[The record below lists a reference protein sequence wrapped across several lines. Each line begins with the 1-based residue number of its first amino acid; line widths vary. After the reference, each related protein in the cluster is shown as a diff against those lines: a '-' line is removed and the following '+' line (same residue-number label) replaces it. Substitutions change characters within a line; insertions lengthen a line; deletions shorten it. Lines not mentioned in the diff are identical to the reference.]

1 MPKSN
6 PSWEMAECAL
16 MAPSFSVVIPTFR
29 RPHALELTLRHIL
42 EVDYPP
48 DAFEVIVVDDGSG
61 DETAAVVERHVGGRT
76 AVTYAEQA
84 NSGAAAARNRGARVA
99 TGDMVLF
106 LDDDILVERTHLQ
119 LHAATHD
126 RFDRAL
132 VNGEWRF
139 TPETLALLQ
148 TSSFGRYRIAL
159 EDHFREEAPARP
171 LGDDCLQ
178 CEVLPAPDLSMER
191 ELFWE
196 IGGFDEA
203 FPAAGAEDQEF
214 SYRARQ
220 AGCLLVR
227 NPTIRLLHNDAHVS
241 LESFCRREERRA
253 VTVVV
258 LARRFPQSSAA
269 LDYSA
274 ANSSLSRSDPPM
286 ITLKKLFKIV
296 AAQHS
301 VLPSLIAVVHGLERV
316 RAPDALLARAY
327 SVVAGLYI
335 FRGFRSAQ
343 GPIVDRPSRRLAQ
356 R

>member
-196 IGGFDEA
+196 IGGFDDA

-258 LARRFPQSSAA
+258 LASRFPESAA
-269 LDYSA
+269 AVDYSA
-274 ANSSLSRSDPPM
+274 ANSALSRSDPPM
-286 ITLKKLFKIV
+286 ISLKKVLKLV
-296 AAQHS
+296 AS
-301 VLPSLIAVVHGLERV
+301 RTPVLRTLQTVVHGLER
-316 RAPDALLARAY
+316 AGASDSLLARTY
-327 SVVAGLYI
+327 SMLAGLYI
-335 FRGFRSAQ
+335 FRGFRSAHTA
-343 GPIVDRPSRRLAQ
+343 PS
-356 R
+356 